1 MPRVI
6 ITCVSSGLKKIL
18 QSELHHI
25 EDPRQ
30 REAFEELVEAAPE
43 CPNGGILGLEVEERS
58 PPSQKRE
65 RRRPSAYNLYIGEC
79 LKRGDRSMKQC
90 ALEWRQRRG

>member
-6 ITCVSSGLKKIL
+6 ITCISPGLKQIL

-25 EDPRQ
+25 EDMRQ
-30 REAFEELVEAAPE
+30 REAFTELVNAAPE
-43 CPNGGILGLEVEERS
+43 CSNGGIVGLEVEEPS
-58 PPSQKRE
+58 PSRGRGE